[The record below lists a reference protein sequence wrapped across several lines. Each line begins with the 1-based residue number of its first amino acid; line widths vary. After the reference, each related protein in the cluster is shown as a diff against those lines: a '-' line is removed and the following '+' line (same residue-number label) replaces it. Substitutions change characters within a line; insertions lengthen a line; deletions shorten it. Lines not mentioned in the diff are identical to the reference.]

1 MRKGGEGRQ
10 SAYALGEHLL
20 MASEVMGLVKPYLSG
35 SLGHRIA
42 LATRHMRFGPSPRL
56 EFESVSGVRTD
67 NDIPAGAVWFNV
79 NPSPLQDVSYLRIVL
94 LLRAN
99 LRLRNFSQA
108 SSFLPYFGLAT
119 GVSN

>member
-1 MRKGGEGRQ
+1 
-10 SAYALGEHLL
+10 
-20 MASEVMGLVKPYLSG
+20 
-35 SLGHRIA
+35 
-42 LATRHMRFGPSPRL
+42 MRFGPSPRL

-67 NDIPAGAVWFNV
+67 NDIPAGAVRFNV
-79 NPSPLQDVSYLRIVL
+79 NPPTREDVSYLRIVL

-108 SSFLPYFGLAT
+108 PSFLPHFGLTT